1 MTPTFCAKFAD
12 GETTR
17 MTCHCAKGFDLAR
30 GIILS
35 RAAYASRKKTDP
47 PEIIAARFETP
58 DGEVLKQYDADEI
71 AQLKQRSKSHG

>member
-1 MTPTFCAKFAD
+1 MTPTFCAKFSD
-12 GETTR
+12 GVTTR
-17 MTCHCAKGFDLAR
+17 MTTHCATGLDLAR

-35 RAAYASRKKTDP
+35 RAAYSSRKKTIP
-47 PEIIAARFETP
+47 PEIIEARFETP